1 MNPYQQYCIELKQ
14 SLDLLPWN
22 TIHETVCLLHEARI
36 DQRHVFII
44 GNGGSA
50 STASHMA
57 CDLGKNTQVSDIPGF
72 RVLSLTDNNATIT
85 AYAND
90 CGYENVF
97 ANQLASFVQPNDI
110 LVAISA
116 SGNSANILNAV
127 KLAQSRKAMTVGWSG
142 YDGGELAKLVDLP
155 LVINNYCIE
164 QIEDI
169 HLMLAHIVTQSLR
182 QAGTSNGV
190 VMNPSVNVH
199 SI

>member
-1 MNPYQQYCIELKQ
+1 M
-14 SLDLLPWN
+14 
-22 TIHETVCLLHEARI
+22 
-36 DQRHVFII
+36 RHVSI
-44 GNGGSA
+44 ND
-50 STASHMA
+50 TYLL
-57 CDLGKNTQVSDIPGF
+57 LGMVEAHLQHHIWLVILEKNTQVSDIPGF